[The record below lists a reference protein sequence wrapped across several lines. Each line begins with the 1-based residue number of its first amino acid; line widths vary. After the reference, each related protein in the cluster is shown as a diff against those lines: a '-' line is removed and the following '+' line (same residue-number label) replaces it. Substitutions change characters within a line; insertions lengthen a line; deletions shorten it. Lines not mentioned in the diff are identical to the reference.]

1 MSCAGP
7 RAGWSLRGKK
17 LSPKI
22 YLEGTQTELKIG
34 ILSGRN
40 IQFGAVCPMIGR
52 RCFSSLKHQKVSLP
66 QASYTM
72 RLSIIVLTLPQMI
85 KRRRNSLL

>member
-22 YLEGTQTELKIG
+22 YLEGTQTENDDEMAMGEI
-34 ILSGRN
+34 I
-40 IQFGAVCPMIGR
+40 IDQQGAG
-52 RCFSSLKHQKVSLP
+52 
-66 QASYTM
+66 A
-72 RLSIIVLTLPQMI
+72 
-85 KRRRNSLL
+85 